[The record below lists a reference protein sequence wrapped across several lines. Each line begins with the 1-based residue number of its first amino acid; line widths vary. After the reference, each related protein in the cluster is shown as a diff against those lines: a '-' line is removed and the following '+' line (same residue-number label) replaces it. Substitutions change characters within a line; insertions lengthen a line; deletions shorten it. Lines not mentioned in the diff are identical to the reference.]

1 MLRIYSF
8 IIETLRKLAPMLRR
22 IAKHDPDLAR
32 QLRRCAS
39 SIALNVAEGTG
50 SHGGNAKLRYR
61 NALGS
66 ARETR
71 ACLDVAEVFGYV
83 ECDAQLCDDLERIA
97 ATLHR
102 LIE

>member
-1 MLRIYSF
+1 VR
-8 IIETLRKLAPMLRR
+8 EQHRAQRR
-22 IAKHDPDLAR
+22 
-32 QLRRCAS
+32 
-39 SIALNVAEGTG
+39 
-50 SHGGNAKLRYR
+50 GGHRLSWRNAKLRYR

-66 ARETR
+66 TRETR

-83 ECDAQLCDDLERIA
+83 ECDAQLCDDLDRIA